1 MLIKINEYVARTGI
15 RKKTLLNMLRS
26 GEAPG
31 RKVGGEWLVLEQD
44 IEPWLH
50 QYMKKEIG
58 GRE

>member
-1 MLIKINEYVARTGI
+1 MLIKINEYVTRTGI

-44 IEPWLH
+44 IEPWIEK
-50 QYMKKEIG
+50 YMQEK
-58 GRE
+58 